1 MYDPDIMWFDT
12 PHKLSQEECIRIVEA
27 TREAS
32 PDIIINGRA
41 ISGFDRYDYYNTAD
55 CPYEF
60 SHYGDSYWEGIPTT
74 NNSYAYNENDQE
86 YKPASFFVRLMAKA
100 AARGGNIL
108 MNIGRCLS
116 SRR

>member
-1 MYDPDIMWFDT
+1 MY
-12 PHKLSQEECIRIVEA
+12 RVVEA

-108 MNIGRCLS
+108 
-116 SRR
+116 